1 MVFIYFFYI
10 LIEFELTQQSTKPCI
25 TRKTNSLG
33 VMILRY
39 INIELYLHVL
49 RVHNCRIFNDL
60 ENRNIIDHLF
70 MIYIIPQN
78 TI

>member
-39 INIELYLHVL
+39 INIELYLHVF
-49 RVHNCRIFNDL
+49 RMHNCKILNDL
-60 ENRNIIDHLF
+60 ENRNIINHLY
-70 MIYIIPQN
+70 MIYIIL
-78 TI
+78 